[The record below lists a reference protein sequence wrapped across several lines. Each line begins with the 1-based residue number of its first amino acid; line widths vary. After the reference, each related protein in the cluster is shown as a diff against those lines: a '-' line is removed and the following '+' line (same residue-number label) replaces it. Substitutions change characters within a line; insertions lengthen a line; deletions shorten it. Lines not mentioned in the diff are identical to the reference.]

1 MDRKIA
7 SRDLVRWWLPQA
19 LFAVLVLA
27 LGASL
32 LAVAAHNL
40 SVRGMVLDFGFLGST
55 ARFPISETIL
65 AYSPSDTF
73 ARALVVGLGNTVLLA
88 LVVIVFSTLLGI
100 PLALAR
106 RSEHLLAS
114 GSARVFIDAVRNT
127 PLVVQ
132 LLFWYGVLTVTL
144 PEPGR
149 ALQAVPGIFLNDR
162 GLYVTSFGI
171 TGTALPLLLVVVGGL
186 LTVAVLAWRG
196 RLHLASVVTLATVIS
211 AGVLWLSLGL
221 GVAPDVPHLDHYN
234 FVGGLSITPEFA
246 AVAFGSVLY
255 ASGFA
260 AEIIRAGI
268 AAVPCGQW
276 DACRAMGLGD
286 RQSLR
291 LVIVPQALRVMVPPM
306 TNQFAAI
313 LKNSTL
319 ALVVGYPD
327 LNSIANTTMNH
338 TGHALECV
346 GLVALVYLTLAATIS
361 LGMGTLERRSARWAR

>member
-1 MDRKIA
+1 MHRARA
-7 SRDLVRWWLPQA
+7 SRDLLRWWLPQA
-19 LFAVLVLA
+19 LFALA
-27 LGASL
+27 ITLLGAITVS
-32 LAVAAHNL
+32 VAAHNL
-40 SVRGMVLDFGFLGST
+40 SVRGMALDFAFLGST
-55 ARFPISETIL
+55 ARFPLSETIL
-65 AYSPSDTF
+65 GYSPSATF
-73 ARALVVGLGNTVLLA
+73 ARALVAGLGNTVLLA
-88 LVVIVFSTLLGI
+88 LIVIVFSTLLGI

-106 RSEHLLAS
+106 RSGHVLAS
-114 GSARVFIDAVRNT
+114 GAARAFIDAVRNT

-144 PEPGR
+144 PPPGR
-149 ALQAVPGIFLNDR
+149 ALQPVPGIFLNDR

-171 TGTALPLLLVVVGGL
+171 TGTALPLLLVVIGGL
-186 LTVAVLAWRG
+186 LAVAVLAWRG
-196 RLHLASVVTLATVIS
+196 RLHLASVVTLGSVIA
-211 AGVLWLSLGL
+211 AGGLWLSLGL
-221 GVAPDVPHLDHYN
+221 GVAPDMPRLDRYN
-234 FVGGLSITPEFA
+234 FVGGVSLTPEFA
-246 AVAFGSVLY
+246 AVAIGSVLY

-268 AAVPCGQW
+268 AAVPEGQW
-276 DACRAMGLGD
+276 DACRAMGLND

-346 GLVALVYLTLAATIS
+346 ALVALVYLTLAATIS
-361 LGMGTLERRSARWAR
+361 LGMGLLERRSGRWAR